1 MDKSTN
7 GGCIGSRFDHGLQIK
22 LEVADVPIAKL
33 VALLAEYDLVN
44 EPTGLRIR
52 AWQPWGHDTRKTS
65 LKRFQEGHEIPHSEY
80 VRLEKNPQVLDVSD
94 LTIKWMVHKAL
105 ARRGNN
111 LEKARN
117 RFSLSW
123 HMLSMQQTGP
133 GIPES
138 LATLTL
144 RRIIC
149 HWEVRPK
156 SFDEISPA
164 SSRSICGWSAH
175 LARATGKQ
183 EVGRGSVLGNAPAVT
198 DQFAGE
204 RPTCRY
210 RFGMHYG

>member
-1 MDKSTN
+1 
-7 GGCIGSRFDHGLQIK
+7 
-22 LEVADVPIAKL
+22 
-33 VALLAEYDLVN
+33 
-44 EPTGLRIR
+44 
-52 AWQPWGHDTRKTS
+52 
-65 LKRFQEGHEIPHSEY
+65 
-80 VRLEKNPQVLDVSD
+80 LEKNPQVLDVSD

-123 HMLSMQQTGP
+123 HMLNMQQTRP

-183 EVGRGSVLGNAPAVT
+183 EVGRGSVLGNAHLVISLSDCRRCLCREA
-198 DQFAGE
+198 DQFQTEG
-204 RPTCRY
+204 
-210 RFGMHYG
+210 